1 MTTLCHFP
9 WHLHRSSEKTW
20 LVLDPWAP
28 VLPRRSGSVRRL
40 GRRRRTARL
49 LLTLD
54 PPRALTSARDI
65 VHPPRSEAYLPG
77 LHTGLHHAPAL
88 ARGWGQVGGKRDWK
102 SAQGLSPPA
111 SLLLPRTVCPE
122 QPKI

>member
-9 WHLHRSSEKTW
+9 WRLHRSSEKTW

-65 VHPPRSEAYLPG
+65 VHPPQKRSIPPWPAHRAPSRTCFGQRLGTGGRQAGLEKCPG
-77 LHTGLHHAPAL
+77 TQPSCF
-88 ARGWGQVGGKRDWK
+88 
-102 SAQGLSPPA
+102 SAVAKDSVP
-111 SLLLPRTVCPE
+111 
-122 QPKI
+122 